1 MIEQVTSFLTDKYS
15 STYLSKSKQDRKEI
29 FLGQNIALTFSE
41 EIPTVD
47 RNTEIAKLEK
57 LGFSTIS
64 LRFILAGFSYISKNE
79 GREIPYP
86 QYSSI
91 KDVEGLSKKARTDII
106 SQQDQYANS
115 ISSRVVISKEP
126 ISNVSKIGVLNSSG
140 DIEDITEKTRRFL
153 TETDDDVEFLYNN
166 RICLGKA
173 IGILKTYMDKN
184 TGILAILDAPII
196 NQKGPSIQIDG
207 INKKSF
213 NQKQAD
219 RVLNSG
225 DMSTQ
230 HFGIIKETLRFS
242 QIKTRR
248 EALQEK
254 INDGSIRL
262 TNSFKRDK
270 WPSHPL
276 MNRIKA
282 LSVPLIV
289 DEVKKSGILCDE
301 QDIRYQT
308 LFRLA
313 TYPLDKLFNHGE
325 QLQEELLH
333 QGSFYSWSN
342 IPKISDVLLEQYE
355 VQEELVRHT
364 VREQLIIINDRLK
377 NSDLP
382 LDQILIPSGIFTEIN
397 WMFLK
402 SNNELFITNKD
413 SGKRMRVEFRQV
425 ENNLAT
431 SFHRDL
437 HYIHTPRS
445 GTSFGL
451 FLEDDNL
458 PFSVL
463 AIEKIDRKY
472 KENVLLALG
481 YDPEHCVDF
490 TRLYSRPGVPFNTSS
505 AIFACA
511 FQYIE
516 KNYPDIQAALS
527 AFMPTY
533 ASGLSMISG
542 GFDTPVIIK
551 EGRQTFQ
558 PKLIDG
564 KEVWEHVTA
573 RRKDIDIKSIRS
585 AIPMFPTVELLRTIK
600 KPRFEPL
607 SGIKGKMF
615 EI

>member
-1 MIEQVTSFLTDKYS
+1 MFASF
-15 STYLSKSKQDRKEI
+15 
-29 FLGQNIALTFSE
+29 N
-41 EIPTVD
+41 
-47 RNTEIAKLEK
+47 
-57 LGFSTIS
+57 
-64 LRFILAGFSYISKNE
+64 FI
-79 GREIPYP
+79 
-86 QYSSI
+86 
-91 KDVEGLSKKARTDII
+91 KK
-106 SQQDQYANS
+106 
-115 ISSRVVISKEP
+115 
-126 ISNVSKIGVLNSSG
+126 
-140 DIEDITEKTRRFL
+140 
-153 TETDDDVEFLYNN
+153 
-166 RICLGKA
+166 C
-173 IGILKTYMDKN
+173 
-184 TGILAILDAPII
+184 
-196 NQKGPSIQIDG
+196 
-207 INKKSF
+207 F

-219 RVLNSG
+219 VVLRSE
-225 DMSTQ
+225 DLDTQ
-230 HFGIIKETLRFS
+230 HFGIVRETIRFG
-242 QIKTRR
+242 QIKIHR
-248 EALQEK
+248 EELQEK
-254 INDGSIRL
+254 INDGRIRL
-262 TNSFKRDK
+262 TNSFKRDE

-313 TYPLDKLFNHGE
+313 TYPLDKIFNYGE
-325 QLQEELLH
+325 QLQEALSL
-333 QGSFYSWSN
+333 QGSFHSWSN
-342 IPKISDVLLEQYE
+342 IPKISDALLEQYG
-355 VQEELVRHT
+355 VQEGLIRNT
-364 VREQLIIINDRLK
+364 VREQLVIINDRLK
-377 NSDLP
+377 KSDLP
-382 LDQILIPSGIFTEIN
+382 LDQILVPSGIFAESN

-402 SNNELFITNKD
+402 SNSELFITNKD
-413 SGKRMRVEFRQV
+413 SGKRMHVEFRQV
-425 ENNLAT
+425 ENDLAT

-445 GTSFGL
+445 GVSFGL
-451 FLEDDNL
+451 FLEKDEL

-463 AIEKIDRKY
+463 AIEKIDREY

-481 YDPEHCVDF
+481 YDPEHCIDF

-505 AIFACA
+505 AIFACT

-573 RRKDIDIKSIRS
+573 RRKGAGIKSIRS

-607 SGIKGKMF
+607 SGLTGKMF